1 MKGKQARSPRR
12 GCRRQFDGD
21 NNPNSFLIMRG
32 RARRLSP
39 GQISLAGQK
48 LAGPP
53 FSLLRAGK
61 IIAKAKVIQ
70 NARSKMGTMAE
81 NHAHPAGPP
90 AMNYAE
96 HEKLTNCFSSS

>member
-12 GCRRQFDGD
+12 GCRRRFDSD
-21 NNPNSFLIMRG
+21 RNPNSFPIMRG
-32 RARRLSP
+32 RPWRAYS
-39 GQISLAGQK
+39 GQISFAGQK

-70 NARSKMGTMAE
+70 NARSRMGTMAE

-90 AMNYAE
+90 AMDYAE
-96 HEKLTNCFSSS
+96 HEKLTGCFS

>member
-1 MKGKQARSPRR
+1 M
-12 GCRRQFDGD
+12 
-21 NNPNSFLIMRG
+21 
-32 RARRLSP
+32 RARPWRAYR

-48 LAGPP
+48 SAGPP

-90 AMNYAE
+90 AMDYAE
-96 HEKLTNCFSSS
+96 HEKLTGCFSSS